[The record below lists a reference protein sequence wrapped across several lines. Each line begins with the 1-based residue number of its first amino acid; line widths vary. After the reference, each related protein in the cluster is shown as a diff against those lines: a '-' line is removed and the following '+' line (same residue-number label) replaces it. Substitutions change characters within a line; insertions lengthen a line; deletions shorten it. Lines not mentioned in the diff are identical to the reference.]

1 MAGMFPKQMYIAET
15 FLRAKP
21 ASPSMV
27 PRNESGSTYIT
38 FHAQNISYND
48 KEPNETFFSE
58 INALTMVMYL
68 QCTFPHG
75 QLA

>member
-48 KEPNETFFSE
+48 KEPNE
-58 INALTMVMYL
+58 I
-68 QCTFPHG
+68 
-75 QLA
+75 